1 MELGRLRNA
10 AIAALEQLAARHE
23 YEFDLHEAAEIEWM
37 VSRINAM
44 REAELERVMTVPV
57 QRAA

>member
-1 MELGRLRNA
+1 MELERLRNE

-37 VSRINAM
+37 VSRIKAM
-44 REAELERVMTVPV
+44 REQELAAAMN
-57 QRAA
+57 RAA